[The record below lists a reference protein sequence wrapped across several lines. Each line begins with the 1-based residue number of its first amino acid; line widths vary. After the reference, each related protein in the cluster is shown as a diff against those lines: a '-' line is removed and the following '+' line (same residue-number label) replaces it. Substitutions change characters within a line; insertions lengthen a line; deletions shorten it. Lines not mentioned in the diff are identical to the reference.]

1 MKSGYA
7 DNITK
12 RELKDMGFV
21 DVKWRDDIDNWV
33 MCRYWHKN
41 NSKRLWHYYELEPE
55 LQVNKLDNG
64 NIKEYWKFTWSYKS
78 VSYSTTAS
86 RIAKAWHARRVPKG
100 KVIDHK
106 NNKSKEND
114 WKNLRIKSIKANNRK
129 RFKDNPGHKCFN
141 QYKNT
146 KTVK

>member
-1 MKSGYA
+1 
-7 DNITK
+7 
-12 RELKDMGFV
+12 
-21 DVKWRDDIDNWV
+21 

-78 VSYSTTAS
+78 LSYSTTAS